1 MSRLLLAFVG
11 VIVASLFLVG
21 ERQVRESF
29 VDSAAGQA
37 QVIKAY
43 LNHIQ
48 YDKGRVMITFY
59 TSLLINRVRRFRT
72 NGDTTLDKDIANE
85 LANQMKERSRWD
97 NFQVWM
103 ESSNTTAGTPME
115 TNLIARVATLP
126 VDPMN
131 YLRFMN
137 ALVTLYRDEFAM
149 IRNTKPI
156 AWTRREIDEGT
167 AEENYKPATKV
178 PNNIGPDMEKYLV
191 DHMKSID
198 KIWPTIEKIG
208 SKLAQEITDMNEL
221 LNAREKM
228 PNGFTMKIYVDFEEK
243 IFQKPLADVM
253 KYMINNQAEALQF
266 NEEGQQQMTL
276 ENAKIATTLNFVKIS
291 KIDFT
296 PWFVPIY
303 KGQKRTYKERFMTMG
318 FDPNDY
324 MKLALYCISGL
335 ETQVKMLRNH
345 LKPVQNK
352 KSESELES
360 EVDLKEEFQVER
372 DDMLFE
378 YFESKIFKTN
388 TKLAEEDQHFTGQV
402 RDIVLRRFTILSQA
416 EPAFKEQIQ
425 KCKTIIDEIEKYKK
439 GISEG
444 KFTLSTLNP
453 FEDDNEIPEGFF
465 TKKSLGIGKVL

>member
-335 ETQVKMLRNH
+335 ETQVKML
-345 LKPVQNK
+345 
-352 KSESELES
+352 
-360 EVDLKEEFQVER
+360 
-372 DDMLFE
+372 
-378 YFESKIFKTN
+378 
-388 TKLAEEDQHFTGQV
+388 
-402 RDIVLRRFTILSQA
+402 
-416 EPAFKEQIQ
+416 
-425 KCKTIIDEIEKYKK
+425 
-439 GISEG
+439 
-444 KFTLSTLNP
+444 
-453 FEDDNEIPEGFF
+453 
-465 TKKSLGIGKVL
+465 